1 MQRFVRCSSGS
12 SPPCSRW
19 PLIDS
24 SPSLSSPP
32 ASPPASR
39 HPAGLPR
46 LMSFSRSGCPHPARA
61 STASTHPS
69 ISLGFAQKCLFG
81 TYLGRFGRGS
91 RLLPLPAM
99 HAHSR
104 LAVPAF
110 AWIRLPWSRSNLVSG
125 HGMTQVS
132 VHERIVSSACRMPW
146 NQGGMGACM
155 CVFETHQKVVC
166 LDLLDGNAKAIKA
179 GWTCKCIPRRIRKWF
194 CLGLLDGNAWAIK
207 AGWGLAYVLRRIRKW
222 CLLDVKARAITA
234 IKMGA
239 LACIARSMVA
249 LLHIVQSAYM
259 GSSFSLC

>member
-1 MQRFVRCSSGS
+1 MRIVSCDAAFRAMQLRLISTLFTMASSRQLPIFIFTTSLATSLAS
-12 SPPCSRW
+12 SCRS
-19 PLIDS
+19 
-24 SPSLSSPP
+24 
-32 ASPPASR
+32 ASPGVFFSQRLPAPGSR
-39 HPAGLPR
+39 LHCLDPPLHA
-46 LMSFSRSGCPHPARA
+46 AV
-61 STASTHPS
+61 
-69 ISLGFAQKCLFG
+69 SLGFAQKCLFG

-194 CLGLLDGNAWAIK
+194 VSACWMGTHGRSRRDGGLH
-207 AGWGLAYVLRRIRKW
+207 
-222 CLLDVKARAITA
+222 
-234 IKMGA
+234 M
-239 LACIARSMVA
+239 S
-249 LLHIVQSAYM
+249 
-259 GSSFSLC
+259 